1 MWLLCCVYQA
11 VAMNQNRLIIY
22 RHLGLNRMRWH
33 LFWWWFPVSLDREN
47 AHLSSCNCRII
58 TQPPCPCRKC
68 TNLHGLWHAYAC
80 DHKPLQSADCMMHS
94 SLSSLRLPH
103 QCVCETILH
112 HFLNPTEGTLWAG
125 PLGVG
130 VCVER
135 AFFPV
140 HGMLLMRWS
149 NGSPCCAHRD
159 AEDKSDSG

>member
-1 MWLLCCVYQA
+1 MWLLCCVYRA
-11 VAMNQNRLIIY
+11 VAMNQNGLIIY

-33 LFWWWFPVSLDREN
+33 LFWRWFPVSLDREN

-103 QCVCETILH
+103 QCVWNYITPLPH
-112 HFLNPTEGTLWAG
+112 PHGGNPLSWAPGGGCLCGEGL
-125 PLGVG
+125 
-130 VCVER
+130 
-135 AFFPV
+135 FPCPWDV
-140 HGMLLMRWS
+140 I
-149 NGSPCCAHRD
+149 D
-159 AEDKSDSG
+159 EVK